1 MILEE
6 VTNPAFDATKAPQLT
21 AIVPTF
27 NRSEALSD
35 LLESIAG
42 QTLDAGCFEALAI
55 DDGSCEE
62 QARRVRELVV
72 DGGWDFPLALCRQE
86 NAGPAAARN
95 RMVRKARGDVV
106 LFLNDDVTLDP
117 GHFAAHLRLHRE
129 RPDKTFVVRG
139 TTHWRPGG
147 RDNSV
152 MRYLRTKIFVYDL
165 DLAPGDENFVYFHT
179 CDLSLKKALL
189 LEHPFDEDFPA
200 ASCEDTELGYRLFKE
215 TGMRLIVTPEAV
227 SHHHHD
233 YGPRDLIRR
242 ARLNGRSAAILIEKQ
257 PDLAHRLRDQF
268 YHISRRR
275 RILRALGHL
284 TALRILQFWGEAE
297 LVVFLRNVDRESR
310 RRSQRRGAP
319 SRRA

>member
-1 MILEE
+1 MVLEE
-6 VTNPAFDATKAPQLT
+6 VTNPAFNATKAPQLT
-21 AIVPTF
+21 VIVPTF
-27 NRSEALSD
+27 NRSQALGD
-35 LLESIAG
+35 LFESIAG
-42 QTLDAGCFEALAI
+42 QTLDADCFEVLAI

-62 QARRVRELVV
+62 HARGAKKLVV
-72 DGGWDFPLALCRQE
+72 DGGWDFPLALYRQE

-106 LFLNDDVTLDP
+106 LFLNDDVTLDS

-129 RPDKTFVVRG
+129 RPDRTFAVRG
-139 TTHWRPGG
+139 TTRWRPVG

-165 DLAPGDENFVYFHT
+165 DLLPGDENFVYFHT
-179 CDLSLKKALL
+179 CDLSLKKDLL

-215 TGMRLIVTPEAV
+215 AGMRLVLAPDAV

-268 YHISRRR
+268 YYISRRR
-275 RILRALGHL
+275 RILRALGRL
-284 TALRILQFWGEAE
+284 ATLRMARFWAEAE
-297 LVVFLRNVDRESR
+297 LVVFLRNLDRESR

-319 SRRA
+319 